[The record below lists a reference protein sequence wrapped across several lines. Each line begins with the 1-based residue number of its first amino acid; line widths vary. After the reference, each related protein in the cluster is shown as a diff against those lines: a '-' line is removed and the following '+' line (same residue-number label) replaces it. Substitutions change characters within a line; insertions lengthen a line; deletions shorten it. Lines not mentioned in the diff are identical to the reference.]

1 MPVYFVT
8 EGSQVLAMPGV
19 IISST
24 VGVLAGTFLG
34 AKLLRR
40 IPEVVFHRIVGG
52 IILAL
57 GVFMMWRGTQGNSWR
72 CIPV

>member
-1 MPVYFVT
+1 
-8 EGSQVLAMPGV
+8 MPGT

-34 AKLLRR
+34 TKLLCR
-40 IPEVVFHRIVGG
+40 IPEEVFHRIVGA

-57 GVFMMWRGTQGNSWR
+57 GVFMMWRGIQGK
-72 CIPV
+72 